1 MKWLLA
7 LLLLLA
13 HALCAAQSLPDNP
26 AIEASNKPLAQ
37 SEKALPAIAFE
48 LEISASDEIKTL
60 LERHLELQRYRS
72 LPDLSDDELDR
83 LLDQARLDIQTL
95 VATLGYFS
103 PVIQINQRSSS
114 DETRYVEISVTV
126 GEPVR
131 VSQVLIRFAGAI
143 ADDPSATTQRQLI
156 LQSWS
161 LPAGNRFTQ
170 TGWDSAK
177 QQALRQLTTQR
188 FVTGRLSQTLAD
200 IDPKAHTAQLDI
212 TLDSGPAWRLG
223 PLTISGLQRYDSALV
238 QRLARLPDGSPYDL
252 AQLSAAQQRLT
263 ESGFFSSAFVTI
275 DTQSDP
281 QAAQVLVSLRENQLQ
296 KVIFG
301 VGGSTDAGARVSVEH
316 VHNQLPMLGW
326 RAASKLSV
334 DRKTQYVGTSLTSPP
349 DSHGWRWNT
358 LLILLH
364 EPIGSQDTSSQRW
377 RAGATQDGEQLD
389 RSYYL
394 QYDRADSAP
403 TDDAPSVRAES
414 ISANYSF
421 TLRRFDAMPFPSA
434 GWAWGVELGGG
445 MTLGSDRAPYG
456 RVLTRWQH
464 FWPLGTSNRAT
475 PDLRAGRL
483 SLRAQAGAVLA
494 KKEANLPSTQLFL
507 AGGDNSV
514 RGYGLH
520 DIGTELADGQVSAG
534 RYLALGS
541 LEWQRPI
548 TRNGLLTAWEGV
560 LFVDAGAVADRPADL
575 QAKVGVGAGV
585 RWKTPVGPLQIDLA
599 YGVAVQ
605 TLRLHLNLGFA
616 F

>member
-1 MKWLLA
+1 MKGLLAWLLW
-7 LLLLLA
+7 LA
-13 HALCAAQSLPDNP
+13 HALCAAQSLPDKS
-26 AIEASNKPLAQ
+26 AIEASNQPLAQ
-37 SEKALPAIAFE
+37 ADQAQEAIAFE
-48 LEISASDEIKTL
+48 LEIGASDEIKAL
-60 LERHLELQRYRS
+60 LKRHLQLQRYS
-72 LPDLSDDELDR
+72 HLPDLSDEELDR
-83 LLDQARLDIQTL
+83 LLDATQPEVQKL

-103 PVIQINQRSSS
+103 PVIQINRRSSS
-114 DETRYVEISVTV
+114 DETRYVQISVSV
-126 GEPVR
+126 SEPVR
-131 VSQVLIRFAGAI
+131 ISQVLIHFTGAI
-143 ADDPSATTQRQLI
+143 ANDPSAATQRQLI

-170 TGWDSAK
+170 TNWDSAK

-188 FVTGRLSQTLAD
+188 FATGQLSQTLAD
-200 IDPKAHTAQLDI
+200 IDPQAHTARLEL
-212 TLDSGPAWRLG
+212 TLDSGPAWQLG
-223 PLTISGLQRYDSALV
+223 ELVISGLKRYDNALV
-238 QRLARLPDGSPYDL
+238 QRLARLPKAASYDL

-263 ESGFFSSAFVTI
+263 DSGFFSSAFITI

-281 QAAQVLVSLRENQLQ
+281 QAARVLVSLRENQLQ

-301 VGGSTDAGARVSVEH
+301 VGGSTDAGARLSMEH
-316 VHNQLPMLGW
+316 VHNQLPVLGW

-334 DRKTQYVGTSLTSPP
+334 DRETQYVGTSLTSPP
-349 DSHGWRWNT
+349 DDHGWRWNT
-358 LLILLH
+358 LLILLR
-364 EPIGSQDTSSQRW
+364 EPMGSQNTSSQRW
-377 RAGATQDGEQLD
+377 RAGAAQDGEQRD

-394 QYDRADSAP
+394 QYDLADSAP
-403 TDDAPSVRAES
+403 TDEAPAVRAES
-414 ISANYSF
+414 ISANYNF
-421 TLRRFDAMPFPSA
+421 TLRRFDALPFPSG
-434 GWAWGVELGGG
+434 GWAWGAELGGG
-445 MTLGSDRAPYG
+445 MTLGSDPVPFG

-464 FWPLGTSNRAT
+464 FWPLGNSRAT

-494 KKEANLPSTQLFL
+494 KKEASLPSTQLFL

-520 DIGTELADGQVSAG
+520 DIGTELANGQVSAG
-534 RYLALGS
+534 RYLAVGS

-560 LFVDAGAVADRPADL
+560 LFVDAGAVADRPADM

-605 TLRLHLNLGFA
+605 KLRLHLNLGFV

>member
-1 MKWLLA
+1 MKWRPAVVLW
-7 LLLLLA
+7 LA
-13 HALCAAQSLPDNP
+13 HSLCTAQSLPEEP
-26 AIEASNKPLAQ
+26 AVDASNSPVAQ
-37 SEKALPAIAFE
+37 AQQALPAIAFE
-48 LEISASDEIKTL
+48 LGISASEEIRTL
-60 LERHLELQRYRS
+60 LERHLALQRYRN

-83 LLDQARLDIQTL
+83 LLDTARHEVQTL
-95 VATLGYFS
+95 VGTLGYFS
-103 PVIQINQRSSS
+103 PVIQISQRSGS
-114 DETRYVEISVTV
+114 DETRYVEISVSV

-143 ADDPSATTQRQLI
+143 ADDPDAATQRQQI

-161 LPAGNRFTQ
+161 LPAGSRFTQ
-170 TGWDSAK
+170 TAWDSAK
-177 QQALRQLTTQR
+177 QQAQRLLSTQR
-188 FVTGRLSQTLAD
+188 FATGRLSQTLAD
-200 IDPKAHTAQLDI
+200 IDPQAHTAMLTI

-223 PLTISGLQRYDSALV
+223 PMNISGLERYDSALV
-238 QRLARLPDGSPYDL
+238 QRLARLPAGLHYDL

-263 ESGFFSSAFVTI
+263 ESGFFSSAFVTL

-281 QAAQVLVSLRENQLQ
+281 QAARVLVSLRENPLQ

-301 VGGSTDAGARVSVEH
+301 VGGSTDAGARLSVEH
-316 VHNQLPMLGW
+316 VHNQLPLLGW
-326 RAASKLSV
+326 RANSKLSV
-334 DRKTQYVGTSLTSPP
+334 DRETQYIGTSLTSPP

-358 LLILLH
+358 LLILLR
-364 EPIGSQDTSSQRW
+364 EPIGSQNISSQRL
-377 RAGATQDGEQLD
+377 RVGAAQDGERID

-394 QYDRADSAP
+394 QYDRADSAA
-403 TDDAPSVRAES
+403 TDEAPSVLAES

-421 TLRRFDAMPFPSA
+421 TRRQFDAMPFPSA

-445 MTLGSDRAPYG
+445 LTLGSDRAPYG

-464 FWPLGTSNRAT
+464 FWPLGSSNRAA

-483 SLRAQAGAVLA
+483 SLRAQVGAVVA
-494 KKEANLPSTQLFL
+494 KKEASLPSTQLFL

-520 DIGTELADGQVSAG
+520 DMGVELADGQVSAG
-534 RYLALGS
+534 RYLATGS

-560 LFVDAGAVADRPADL
+560 LFVDAGAVADQPADW
-575 QAKVGVGAGV
+575 QAKVGIGIGA
-585 RWKTPVGPLQIDLA
+585 RWKTPVGPLQVDLA

-605 TLRLHLNLGFA
+605 KLRLHLNLGFV